1 MRAQSLVERE
11 PLTVWP
17 QLMDVTGHD
26 ALLVRNTSTDLTRPS
41 SFGTTRS
48 GEFAVWALTGARAAS
63 ALIQTIQ
70 AASGN
75 FFAQLRVMGFSLMVP
90 RYLSPYGAGTL
101 CKKLAQRAAV
111 MRAPGGLHSPSMLRL
126 VAYAPDGVRRFPV
139 HRSEL
144 IIGSWPECDIYLP
157 YTGVAQKHA
166 RLIYNGNELRIE
178 DLGTRKG
185 LLVSGKKVRESALE
199 VLDEIRLGGVTLLVE
214 DVVPGPEKAPPPP
227 VEEKVVD
234 GPPVIT
240 ACRMIEHLNRI
251 SEWVLGDAESRITS
265 EALVNE
271 VLADFGGGSMFL
283 LVGEMEGAALKLVVT
298 TDPSWLARGEPL
310 VAQVLRQREAGRAAG
325 GPVEKA
331 GSFPGELGD
340 APAWIFYDSFVALDR
355 SYTLVA
361 AFPRFSPE
369 EWSPAASLSALGHLL
384 VLGLVH
390 HVGWYEPILPGHP
403 GQQDLTLDPNL
414 VVGESQAMKQVI
426 EQLRSAVDPPVHVL
440 LSGEPGVG
448 KDLLAKSLHLSGP
461 RRHAPFITST
471 CGGAKAQQIEADL
484 FGAEVPGKGGPL
496 RREGKLVLAN
506 GGTLFLDEIEQ
517 LPMDLQSELGRFLS
531 SGQVEPAGS
540 NEAHTV
546 EVRLVVGSR
555 APLDSVVARDLFRVD
570 LAYRLSQLMI
580 EVPPLRDRRED
591 LPLLIQS
598 YINKFCHELGKRIQG
613 ITVKAMSALLSYD
626 YPGNLAELETIAR
639 QLVYMAPVGRP
650 VDVNLLPERVRNG
663 PLVATSRV
671 DTASDLE
678 LERLVSG
685 TEQVAIREALRRT
698 NGNKSQAARLLR
710 LSRNGLAIK
719 MERYGIKV

>member
-1 MRAQSLVERE
+1 
-11 PLTVWP
+11 
-17 QLMDVTGHD
+17 
-26 ALLVRNTSTDLTRPS
+26 
-41 SFGTTRS
+41 
-48 GEFAVWALTGARAAS
+48 
-63 ALIQTIQ
+63 
-70 AASGN
+70 
-75 FFAQLRVMGFSLMVP
+75 
-90 RYLSPYGAGTL
+90 
-101 CKKLAQRAAV
+101 
-111 MRAPGGLHSPSMLRL
+111 MLRL

-157 YTGVAQKHA
+157 YAGVAQKHA
-166 RLIYNGNELRIE
+166 RLIYDGNELRIE

-185 LLVSGKKVRESALE
+185 LLVSGRKVRESALE

-240 ACRMIEHLNRI
+240 PCRMIEHLNRI
-251 SEWVLGDAESRITS
+251 SEWVLGDSESRTTS
-265 EALVNE
+265 EALLSE
-271 VLADFGGGSMFL
+271 VLADFGGGAVFL
-283 LVGEMEGAALKLVVT
+283 LVGEVEGAALKLVVT
-298 TDPSWLARGEPL
+298 TDPSWLASGEAL
-310 VAQVLRQREAGRAAG
+310 VAQVLRQREAGRAGNSVA
-325 GPVEKA
+325 KA
-331 GSFPGELGD
+331 GSFLGEIGD
-340 APAWIFYDSFVALDR
+340 APSWIFYDSFLALDR
-355 SYTLVA
+355 GYTLVA

-426 EQLRSAVDPPVHVL
+426 EQLRAAVDPPVHVL
-440 LSGEPGVG
+440 LSGEAGVG
-448 KDLLAKSLHLSGP
+448 KDLLARSLHLSGP
-461 RRHAPFITST
+461 RRHAPFITAT

-517 LPMDLQSELGRFLS
+517 LPMDLQSRLVRFLR

-540 NEAHTV
+540 NEAHSV

-650 VDVNLLPERVRNG
+650 VDVSLLPERVRNG
-663 PLVATSRV
+663 PLAATSRV
-671 DTASDLE
+671 DAASDLE
-678 LERLVSG
+678 LDRLVSG

-698 NGNKSQAARLLR
+698 NGNKSQAARLLG

>member
-1 MRAQSLVERE
+1 MEY
-11 PLTVWP
+11 TP
-17 QLMDVTGHD
+17 Q
-26 ALLVRNTSTDLTRPS
+26 A
-41 SFGTTRS
+41 
-48 GEFAVWALTGARAAS
+48 
-63 ALIQTIQ
+63 
-70 AASGN
+70 
-75 FFAQLRVMGFSLMVP
+75 
-90 RYLSPYGAGTL
+90 
-101 CKKLAQRAAV
+101 
-111 MRAPGGLHSPSMLRL
+111 MLRL

-157 YTGVAQKHA
+157 YAGVAQKHA
-166 RLIYNGNELRIE
+166 RLVYDGNELRIE

-185 LLVSGKKVRESALE
+185 LLVSGRKVRESALE

-214 DVVPGPEKAPPPP
+214 DIIPGPEKPPPPP
-227 VEEKVVD
+227 VEEGAVD

-240 ACRMIEHLNRI
+240 PCRMIEHLNRI
-251 SEWVLGDAESRITS
+251 SEWVLGDAESRTTS
-265 EALVNE
+265 EALVSE
-271 VLADFGGGSMFL
+271 VLADFGGGAVFL
-283 LVGEMEGAALKLVVT
+283 LVGEIEGAALKLVVT
-298 TDPSWLARGEPL
+298 TDPSWLASGEPL
-310 VAQVLRQREAGRAAG
+310 VAQVLRQREAGRAG
-325 GPVEKA
+325 NGSDKA
-331 GSFPGELGD
+331 GSFLGGLGE
-340 APAWIFYDSFVALDR
+340 APAWIFYDSFLALDR
-355 SYTLVA
+355 GYTLVA

-426 EQLRSAVDPPVHVL
+426 EQLRAAVDPPVHVL
-440 LSGEPGVG
+440 LSGEAGVG

-461 RRHAPFITST
+461 RRNGPFIMAT

-517 LPMDLQSELGRFLS
+517 LPMDLQSRLVRFLR

-540 NEAHTV
+540 NEAHPV

-663 PLVATSRV
+663 PLAATSRV

-678 LERLVSG
+678 LDRLVSG

-698 NGNKSQAARLLR
+698 NGNKSQAARLLG

-719 MERYGIKV
+719 MERYGIKA